1 MVSSRPFP
9 SKLPERADLNDAM
22 LRAIGAV
29 ISEWAMVEQSLY
41 AALAHAFGGLPGQE
55 LRDTH
60 AFAMLLGSGMDSR
73 TMAGLLR
80 GLLQAVYPTSADEC
94 GKLIE
99 RILEEGKRRNVVAHA
114 VWRKGSRPGSMQTFA
129 IRAVGEIRYE
139 EHDFTAAEMLRLAA
153 RIRTVRR
160 EFLRFMNRH
169 GYFRASPDK
178 PTAQAPE

>member
-9 SKLPERADLNDAM
+9 SRLSERADLTDEM

-29 ISEWAMVEQSLY
+29 ISEWAKIEQSLY

-55 LRDTH
+55 LAQNH
-60 AFAMLLGSGMDSR
+60 ALAMLLGSGMDSR

-80 GLLQAVYPTSADEC
+80 GLLQAVYPDSADEF

-99 RILEEGKRRNVVAHA
+99 RILEEGKRRNVLAHA
-114 VWRKGSRPGSMQTFA
+114 VWRKGARPGSVQTFA

-139 EHDFTAAEMLRLAA
+139 EHDFTAAEMLRLAE

-169 GYFRASPDK
+169 GYFRASLDI
-178 PTAQAPE
+178 PTSQAPE